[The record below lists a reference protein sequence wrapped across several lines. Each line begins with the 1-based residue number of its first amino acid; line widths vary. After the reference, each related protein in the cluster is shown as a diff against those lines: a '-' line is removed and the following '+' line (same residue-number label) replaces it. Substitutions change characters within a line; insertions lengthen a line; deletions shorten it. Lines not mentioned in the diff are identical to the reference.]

1 MSIQSKFYNDVS
13 KYEPE
18 FVGGFTKRQF
28 KMILWL
34 TPGIIFLILE
44 AVFLPELLL
53 YVFGFFTAIFLIA
66 PPILIYLGKFQSFK
80 KDVEFYIMDQERIY
94 QSEQIRRYD
103 KSEFI
108 QKKHIKET
116 DTIGTIKIWP
126 YDKKCDF
133 SQYN

>member
-53 YVFGFFTAIFLIA
+53 SVFGFFTAIFLIA

-116 DTIGTIKIWP
+116 DTI
-126 YDKKCDF
+126 
-133 SQYN
+133 